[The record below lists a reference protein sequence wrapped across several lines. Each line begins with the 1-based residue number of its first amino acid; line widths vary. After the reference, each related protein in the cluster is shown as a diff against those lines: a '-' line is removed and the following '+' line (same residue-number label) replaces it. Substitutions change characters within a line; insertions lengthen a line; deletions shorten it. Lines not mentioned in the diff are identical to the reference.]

1 MKVDDRIINLN
12 KLLSLLFIIL
22 LSNKTNHEIFV

>member
-22 LSNKTNHEIFV
+22 LSNKTNHETFV